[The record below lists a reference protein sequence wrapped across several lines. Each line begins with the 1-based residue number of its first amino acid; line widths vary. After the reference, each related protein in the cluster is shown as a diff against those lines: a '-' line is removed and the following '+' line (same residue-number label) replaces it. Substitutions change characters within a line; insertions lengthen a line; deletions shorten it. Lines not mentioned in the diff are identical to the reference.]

1 MNTVRLKT
9 SLIELLKIPSP
20 SGKEGQVA
28 AYIKDRAKDLGLQV
42 IEDRAGK
49 ELGSDTGNLI
59 ISSSEGRGEPLFLC
73 SHMDTVQASLS
84 EEVPVSVSGD
94 RIDTGGVSI
103 LGSDDKVGVAAA
115 LEMLTVAVENPEIA
129 RPLDLIFTIKE
140 EHGALGS
147 GFFNPEKIQSKYGY
161 NLDGETPV
169 YSAIREAPAKAKYN
183 ILIRGKS
190 AHAAL
195 NPEEGINAVRIAG
208 KIINKLPDGRIDSMS
223 VANTAYVVGG
233 GATNVVP
240 AGAELR
246 GEFRSLD
253 NFKFAKMKEDIRNTA
268 ASEAESDGG
277 QAEITITEL
286 YKGYYLDDDE
296 VCVSLFCK
304 ACKSM
309 GKEPLLLRSLGG
321 GDSNQFNN
329 KGMRNLVFGFGMES
343 IHSKDEYIVFSRVI
357 EAAAL
362 LEKTIF
368 FA

>member
-1 MNTVRLKT
+1 M
-9 SLIELLKIPSP
+9 SIPWYRYFARSRP
-20 SGKEGQVA
+20 VKEGQVA
-28 AYIKDRAKDLGLQV
+28 AYIKDKVKDLGLKV
-42 IEDRAGK
+42 FEDRAGK

-59 ISSSEGRGEPLFLC
+59 ISSSKGRGEPLFLS
-73 SHMDTVQASLS
+73 SHMDTVQVCLDK
-84 EEVPVSVSGD
+84 EVPVLISRD

-103 LGSDDKVGVAAA
+103 LGSDDKVGIAAA
-115 LEMLTVAVENPEIA
+115 LEMLTVAVEKPEIA

-140 EHGALGS
+140 ERGALGS
-147 GFFNPEKIQSKYGY
+147 GFLNPEHIQSRYGF

-169 YSAIREAPAKAKYN
+169 YSAIREAPAKARYN
-183 ILIRGKS
+183 ILIHGKS

-223 VANTAYVVGG
+223 VANTAYVAGG

-240 AGAELR
+240 DRAEIN

-253 NFKFAKMKEDIRNTA
+253 KLKFTKIKENILNTV
-268 ASEAESDGG
+268 ASGAESDGG
-277 QAEITITEL
+277 QAEIAIMEL
-286 YKGYYLDDDE
+286 YKGYYLNDDE
-296 VCVSLFCK
+296 ICVSLFSE
-304 ACKSM
+304 ACKSI
-309 GKEPLLLRSLGG
+309 GKKPLLLRSLGG

-343 IHSKDEYIVFSRVI
+343 IHSKDEYIVISRVI

-362 LEKTIF
+362 LERTIF
-368 FA
+368 FV